1 MLLIFDTHI
10 GSACIYITGIYLL
23 VHSLHC
29 CTVCDFGLLRA
40 LLCVHTWRF
49 LCVWPHVII
58 MAGVQP
64 NGLQD
69 NKITLFH
76 LHVSIIPAFLFL
88 SFVMFFHFCPL
99 SFVCLPK
106 PRADMLSLIS
116 LSTPV
121 PSLLMSSNSHSS
133 YWMHLWFNICVVC
146 VCRNMCV

>member
-29 CTVCDFGLLRA
+29 CTVCDFVLLRA
-40 LLCVHTWRF
+40 LLCVCAH
-49 LCVWPHVII
+49 LALSMWPHVII

-76 LHVSIIPAFLFL
+76 LHVSVIPAFLSL
-88 SFVMFFHFCPL
+88 SFVMFFHFCPVL
-99 SFVCLPK
+99 CLPHK
-106 PRADMLSLIS
+106 SRPSFTLTRCLL

-121 PSLLMSSNSHSS
+121 PSLLISSHSHS
-133 YWMHLWFNICVVC
+133 ILCVC
-146 VCRNMCV
+146 VASFS